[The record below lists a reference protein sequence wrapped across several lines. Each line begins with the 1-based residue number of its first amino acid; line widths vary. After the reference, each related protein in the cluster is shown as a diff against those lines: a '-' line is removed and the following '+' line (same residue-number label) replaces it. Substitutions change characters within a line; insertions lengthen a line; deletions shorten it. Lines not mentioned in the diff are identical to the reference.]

1 MTHLWWS
8 LAFLAPLVA
17 AVVRVVMPRVS
28 RPTRGR
34 DVALATCAVASLL
47 PAGLLTILPGV
58 VTAPATHFDWVLTG
72 LSFRMDL
79 VARALTLVTVVLY
92 AVALAAVT
100 RRNTA
105 RAGELSA
112 LLLLCLVGNVA
123 VLTAA
128 DVVTFYLGFAL
139 MSYAAF
145 GLVISTR
152 TPDARRAALVYLV
165 LVVVSETF
173 TLAALMLVAG
183 AGGMQV
189 EAAAG
194 AVAASGQRDLIIA
207 LLLVGF
213 GTKAGLVP
221 LHVWLPL
228 AHPAAPPAAS
238 AVLSGAMVKAGV
250 VGWIRFLP
258 LGEAAAPAAGL
269 VMVVLG
275 AIGAFGSVVVGVQ
288 QRDPKTVLA
297 YSTVSQLGYLTIVVG
312 VALARPELA
321 AASVTAALIYAVHH
335 GLAKGAAFLGVSV
348 WRHRATRWR
357 ARMIALGMLIAS
369 LAIVG
374 APLSSG
380 SVGKYATKSAID
392 GVVVL
397 GLDLVSLLPW
407 VATGSTLLLLRVATL
422 LSREEPRDARE
433 PLDIEFVAWAG
444 LVALCIPLP
453 WLVAERWIPLADVP
467 DLEPV
472 VLWDA
477 TWPVLVG
484 LALAAVAWGARHGL
498 RRVPQVPA
506 GDLVLMA
513 EHVDRGAIPRAGVL
527 EVAPAGLRPPVTRQ
541 TLSAALGRGEAA
553 FGGWPLAVG
562 SLVVLTVVLILGGG

>member
-348 WRHRATRWR
+348 
-357 ARMIALGMLIAS
+357 
-369 LAIVG
+369 
-374 APLSSG
+374 
-380 SVGKYATKSAID
+380 
-392 GVVVL
+392 
-397 GLDLVSLLPW
+397 
-407 VATGSTLLLLRVATL
+407 
-422 LSREEPRDARE
+422 
-433 PLDIEFVAWAG
+433 
-444 LVALCIPLP
+444 
-453 WLVAERWIPLADVP
+453 
-467 DLEPV
+467 
-472 VLWDA
+472 
-477 TWPVLVG
+477 
-484 LALAAVAWGARHGL
+484 
-498 RRVPQVPA
+498 
-506 GDLVLMA
+506 
-513 EHVDRGAIPRAGVL
+513 
-527 EVAPAGLRPPVTRQ
+527 
-541 TLSAALGRGEAA
+541 
-553 FGGWPLAVG
+553 
-562 SLVVLTVVLILGGG
+562 